1 MQQRGPRPALL
12 FASPHMS
19 SPQSVDK
26 FTRGVYGLAT
36 GDEDARVCKDVPEAA
51 CNHLPRN
58 FLIHV
63 VALSA
68 TKSGDHLASA
78 KLVLV
83 WLLAAVGAPGF
94 MAGMTVPIRES
105 LALIPQLF
113 VAALIRRR
121 PIRKGFW
128 VWGSVIQGLCV
139 GGMGM
144 AAWQLQGAVAGWAI
158 LGLLVCFSLARGVCS
173 VAIKDVQGKTVSKFS
188 RGKASGYASSVA
200 GGVALTIGASGF
212 FVGDHSLGFLIWL
225 CLGAALMWL
234 AAGLTYH
241 FVVEEPGATAGG
253 ANAGSEAIRQLVL
266 LRKNAQFR
274 WFVITRALFL
284 SSAFAFPFLVLMT
297 REQTGA
303 AFSALGSMLI
313 AVGIAN
319 LIGGT
324 VWGRMADRSSRRV
337 LMLTGGLAGLT
348 CLAAWSVQTLDVH
361 AVWVFALL
369 YFGLALAHSGIRLGR
384 STYLIDMATQETR
397 AAYTAVSNTVIG
409 VLLLAGGSLSALEP
423 LIGAEGLVL
432 LFGVGVLIA
441 AAAAFW
447 LPEVQEG

>member
-1 MQQRGPRPALL
+1 MDDRTEK
-12 FASPHMS
+12 FA
-19 SPQSVDK
+19 
-26 FTRGVYGLAT
+26 RGVYGLAT

-83 WLLAAVGAPGF
+83 WLLGAVGAPGF
-94 MAGMTVPIRES
+94 MAGLTVPIRES

-113 VAALIRRR
+113 VAALIRRQ

-128 VWGSVIQGLCV
+128 VWGSVAQGLCV
-139 GGMGM
+139 GGMGV
-144 AAWQLQGAVAGWAI
+144 AAWQLQGAAAGWAI

-173 VAIKDVQGKTVSKFS
+173 VAIKDVQGKTISKFS

-200 GGVALTIGASGF
+200 GGVALSIGVSGF
-212 FVGDHSLGFLIWL
+212 FVGDHSLTFLIWL
-225 CLGAALMWL
+225 CLGAAAMWL

-241 FVVEEPGATAGG
+241 FVIEEPGATEGG
-253 ANAGSEAIRQLVL
+253 ANAGAEAFRQLRL
-266 LRKNAQFR
+266 LRTDAQFR

-284 SSAFAFPFLVLMT
+284 SSAFAFPFLVLLT

-324 VWGRMADRSSRRV
+324 VWGRMADQSSRRV
-337 LMLTGGLAGLT
+337 LMLAGALAGVT
-348 CLAAWSVQTLDVH
+348 CLIAFAIQAAGIGAIGAY
-361 AVWVFALL
+361 AVL

-384 STYLIDMATQETR
+384 STYLIDMATHETR

-409 VLLLAGGSLSALEP
+409 VLLLVGGSLSALEP
-423 LIGAEGLVL
+423 LIGPAGLVL
-432 LFGVGVLIA
+432 VFGCGALVA
-441 AAAAFW
+441 ALAAMR
-447 LPEVQEG
+447 LPEVQTG

>member
-1 MQQRGPRPALL
+1 MNQQL
-12 FASPHMS
+12 
-19 SPQSVDK
+19 DK

-36 GDEDARVCKDVPEAA
+36 GDEDARVCKDVPDAA
-51 CNHLPRN
+51 CKHLPRN
-58 FLIHV
+58 FGIHV

-83 WLLAAVGAPGF
+83 WLLGAVGAPGF
-94 MAGMTVPIRES
+94 MAGLTVPIRES

-113 VAALIRRR
+113 VAALIRRQ
-121 PIRKGFW
+121 PIRKHFW
-128 VWGSVIQGLCV
+128 VWGSVVQGLCV
-139 GGMGM
+139 GGMGASAWLLAG
-144 AAWQLQGAVAGWAI
+144 AAAGWSI
-158 LGLLVCFSLARGVCS
+158 LGLLVVFSLARGVCS

-200 GGVALTIGASGF
+200 GGVALATGVSGF
-212 FVGDHSLGFLIWL
+212 FVGDHSLQFLIGL

-241 FVVEEPGATAGG
+241 FVVEEPGATGGG
-253 ANAGSEAIRQLVL
+253 ANAGTEALRQLVL
-266 LRKNAQFR
+266 LRDDPQFR

-284 SSAFAFPFLVLMT
+284 SSAFAFPFLVLLT
-297 REQTGA
+297 REQTDA

-324 VWGRMADRSSRRV
+324 VWGRMADQSSRRV
-337 LMLTGGLAGLT
+337 LMLAGALAGGT
-348 CLAAWSVQTLDVH
+348 CIAAWGVQAAEVSSVW
-361 AVWVFALL
+361 AFALL

-384 STYLIDMATQETR
+384 STYLIDMATQDTR

-409 VLLLAGGSLSALEP
+409 LLLLAGGGLSALEP
-423 LIGAEGLVL
+423 LIGPGGLVL
-432 LFGVGVLIA
+432 LFGIGVLVAAIA
-441 AAAAFW
+441 AVR
-447 LPEVQEG
+447 LPEVQSG

>member
-1 MQQRGPRPALL
+1 
-12 FASPHMS
+12 MS
-19 SPQSVDK
+19 DTKADK
-26 FTRGVYGLAT
+26 LARGVYGLAT

-51 CNHLPRN
+51 CKHLPRN
-58 FLIHV
+58 FVIHI

-83 WLLAAVGAPGF
+83 WLLGAVGAPGF
-94 MAGMTVPIRES
+94 MAGLTVPIRES

-113 VAALIRRR
+113 VAALIRRQ

-128 VWGSVIQGLCV
+128 VWGSVAQGLCV
-139 GGMGM
+139 GGMGVS
-144 AAWQLQGAVAGWAI
+144 AWLLQGAAAGWSI
-158 LGLLVCFSLARGVCS
+158 LGLLVLFSLARGVCS

-200 GGVALTIGASGF
+200 GGVALAIGASGF
-212 FVGDHSLGFLIWL
+212 FVGDHSLLFLVCL

-241 FVVEEPGATAGG
+241 FVIEEPGATDGG
-253 ANAGSEAIRQLVL
+253 ANAGAEALRQLVL
-266 LRKNAQFR
+266 LREDAQFR

-284 SSAFAFPFLVLMT
+284 SSAFAFPFLVLLT
-297 REQTGA
+297 RERTDA

-324 VWGRMADRSSRRV
+324 VWGRMADRSSRKV
-337 LMLTGGLAGLT
+337 LMLAGTLAGGT
-348 CLAAWSVQTLDVH
+348 CIAAWCVQ
-361 AVWVFALL
+361 AVGVGSIWAFALL

-423 LIGAEGLVL
+423 LIGPQGLVL
-432 LFGVGVLIA
+432 LFGTGALVA
-441 AAAAFW
+441 AAAASA
-447 LPEVQEG
+447 LPEVQTG